1 MVCSAPTGSGAVRLT
16 KRVIDQT
23 TYHGRVGTA
32 HYLWD
37 DQIAG
42 FGVRL
47 YPSGRKSFFL
57 AYRAK
62 GRQRFLTL
70 GRFGELTL
78 QEARVRWHVRAEE
91 PLPCLCALAGALPP
105 RGWHQGGR
113 GLGRSDRPA
122 PYTAVHSRI

>member
-1 MVCSAPTGSGAVRLT
+1 MRLT
-16 KRVIDQT
+16 KRVIDQA

-62 GRQRFLTL
+62 GRQRFHTL

-78 QEARVRWHVRAEE
+78 QEARTLALEQLARIRRGPDPSGERLARSEERPVGKECRSRWS
-91 PLPCLCALAGALPP
+91 PDP
-105 RGWHQGGR
+105 
-113 GLGRSDRPA
+113 
-122 PYTAVHSRI
+122 